1 MDTTALILTIAA
13 SLLSGLA
20 TGVVANI
27 RDHKKEI
34 KRKVEKEQDLLKLDL
49 KDLQIKLYK
58 VEKDL
63 DEWKAKYYEAL
74 QELIEVKGELEE
86 TLVKLTHIAH
96 HEG

>member
-34 KRKVEKEQDLLKLDL
+34 RRRVEKEQDLLKLDL
-49 KDLQIKLYK
+49 KDLEIKLYK

-63 DEWKAKYYEAL
+63 DEWKNKYYQAL
-74 QELIEVKGELEE
+74 QELIEVKAELEKA
-86 TLVKLTHIAH
+86 LINLSHIVH
-96 HEG
+96 HED

>member
-34 KRKVEKEQDLLKLDL
+34 KRRVEKEQDLLKLDL
-49 KDLQIKLYK
+49 KDLEIKLYK

-63 DEWKAKYYEAL
+63 DEWKNKYYEAL
-74 QELIEVKGELEE
+74 QELIEVKAELEK
-86 TLVKLTHIAH
+86 TLINLTHIVH
-96 HEG
+96 HED

>member
-34 KRKVEKEQDLLKLDL
+34 KRRVEKEQDLLKLDL
-49 KDLQIKLYK
+49 KDLESKLYK

-63 DEWKAKYYEAL
+63 DEWRNKYYEAL
-74 QELIEVKGELEE
+74 QELIEVKAELEK
-86 TLVKLTHIAH
+86 TLINLTHIVH
-96 HEG
+96 HED

>member
-1 MDTTALILTIAA
+1 MDTVTLIITISA

-34 KRKVEKEQDLLKLDL
+34 KRRVEKEQDLLKLDL
-49 KDLQIKLYK
+49 KDLEIKLYK

-63 DEWKAKYYEAL
+63 DEWRNKYYEAL
-74 QELIEVKGELEE
+74 QELIEVKAELEK
-86 TLVKLTHIAH
+86 TLINLTHIVH
-96 HEG
+96 HED

>member
-34 KRKVEKEQDLLKLDL
+34 KRRVEKEQDLLKLDL
-49 KDLQIKLYK
+49 KDLEIKLYK

-63 DEWKAKYYEAL
+63 DEWRNKYYEAL
-74 QELIEVKGELEE
+74 QELIEVKAELEK
-86 TLVKLTHIAH
+86 TLINLTHIVH
-96 HEG
+96 HED

>member
-34 KRKVEKEQDLLKLDL
+34 KRRVEKEQDLLKLDL
-49 KDLQIKLYK
+49 KDLEIKLYK

-63 DEWKAKYYEAL
+63 DEWRNKYYEAL
-74 QELIEVKGELEE
+74 QELIEVKAELEKS
-86 TLVKLTHIAH
+86 LINLTHIVH
-96 HEG
+96 HED

>member
-34 KRKVEKEQDLLKLDL
+34 KRRVEKEQDLLKLDL
-49 KDLQIKLYK
+49 KDLEIKLYK

-63 DEWKAKYYEAL
+63 DEWRNKYYKAL
-74 QELIEVKGELEE
+74 QELIEVKAELEK
-86 TLVKLTHIAH
+86 TLINLTHIVH
-96 HEG
+96 HED